1 MKIMLTGGGTGGHIY
16 PALAIAEKLKK
27 EYKGVEIVYAG
38 SKRGME
44 KDIVPRT
51 GLQYLSIEAAP
62 LNKKLKLSTLKAVAL
77 NIKGLFQANKILK
90 RHKPDVVI
98 GTGGYVA
105 GSIVLIAALRGIPT
119 AIHEQNAFPG
129 LTNRILSR
137 FVDKIMLSFDDAKS
151 YFKYPD
157 KIVFTGLPIMSAF
170 FTGSR
175 EASRQK
181 LGYNAQDL
189 VVLSV
194 GGSNGALKLNQIL
207 LETYGGFREYENI
220 KFVHVAGERY
230 FKSIQKDIESQYYSL
245 GENFKLM
252 SYLKDMPTYL
262 KAADLVISRA
272 GASTIN
278 EIIASGTP
286 SVIIPSPNVSNDH
299 QAHNAKIMDRHG
311 MGVVLRESDLNV
323 ELMTHI
329 INDFY
334 NDRAKL
340 DIMRQNCEKLDLS
353 NTLDSIFQVVNQL
366 YKDRH

>member
-27 EYKGVEIVYAG
+27 EYKGVEIIYVG

-44 KDIVPRT
+44 KDIVPRS
-51 GLQYLSIEAAP
+51 GIQFLSIEAAP
-62 LNKKLKLSTLKAVAL
+62 LNKKIGLGTLKSFGL
-77 NIKGLFQANKILK
+77 NIKGLIQANRLIK
-90 RHKPDVVI
+90 RHAPDVVV

-105 GSIVLIAALRGIPT
+105 GAVVLIAAIRGIPT

-137 FVDKIMLSFDDAKS
+137 FVDRIMLSFEDAKTH
-151 YFKYPD
+151 FKYPD
-157 KIVFTGLPIMSAF
+157 KIVYTGLPIMSAF

-175 EASRQK
+175 EAARQK
-181 LGYNAQDL
+181 LGFKDDEL

-207 LETYGGFREYENI
+207 METYGCFKEYEQLRL
-220 KFVHVAGERY
+220 VHVAGERY
-230 FKSIQKDIESQYYSL
+230 FKTIQKEMNNQVYNL
-245 GENFKLM
+245 GDHFKLM
-252 SYLKDMPTYL
+252 SFLKDMPTYL

-311 MGVVLRESDLNV
+311 LGIVLREADLTV
-323 ELMTHI
+323 ELMVHI
-329 INDFY
+329 ITDFY
-334 NDRAKL
+334 NDRSKL
-340 DIMRQNCEKLDLS
+340 DIMRSNCEKLDLS
-353 NTLDSIFQVVNQL
+353 NTLDSIFMVINQL